1 MATVFEGRHPVLESR
16 VALKLMHP
24 GLAADPR
31 AATRFLREAKAAAQ
45 LRHQHVVE
53 VWDMGT
59 EAGVPFIVMEFL
71 DGADLAAR
79 IAEAGSLP
87 LTTIASIFLP
97 VASAV
102 QAAHTA
108 GIIHRDLKPANV
120 MLAQRP
126 PRAGQPV
133 VLDFGISKLD
143 DDLESL
149 TRSGTVIGTLPYLAP
164 ELTNGARFASPAS
177 DQYSFSVMLY
187 QCATG
192 RLPFEGDGPYALMQA
207 IVNAPLLPPSSLSA
221 ALPPEFDEI
230 VLRGMQRDAS
240 RRFASMT
247 ELGAALLSFAPRAAF
262 HLWSE
267 QFGGRVAEVGG
278 SEPLHT
284 EPDIARPPATRQD
297 AAPPPAA
304 RTTALPKSISLRAA
318 LLLGGY
324 ALLVT
329 LALGLRWNSTR
340 DSSALSQLLVAAVP
354 RAPDLPVRSEPD
366 AAVSSSVSPDSG
378 DAASSASR
386 AETPSGPAPS
396 SGARTTE
403 ARPAEVRGARRS
415 QRANRPE
422 PSRADTEARA
432 PETPADFGTNGAP
445 IVE

>member
-1 MATVFEGRHPVLESR
+1 MAPPLPRSGILPSQLGQYRVVRRIGQGGMATVFEGRHPVLESR

-177 DQYSFSVMLY
+177 
-187 QCATG
+187 
-192 RLPFEGDGPYALMQA
+192 
-207 IVNAPLLPPSSLSA
+207 IAP
-221 ALPPEFDEI
+221 
-230 VLRGMQRDAS
+230 
-240 RRFASMT
+240 
-247 ELGAALLSFAPRAAF
+247 
-262 HLWSE
+262 
-267 QFGGRVAEVGG
+267 
-278 SEPLHT
+278 SEPWSRKL
-284 EPDIARPPATRQD
+284 ASN
-297 AAPPPAA
+297 
-304 RTTALPKSISLRAA
+304 SIRL
-318 LLLGGY
+318 
-324 ALLVT
+324 
-329 LALGLRWNSTR
+329 
-340 DSSALSQLLVAAVP
+340 
-354 RAPDLPVRSEPD
+354 
-366 AAVSSSVSPDSG
+366 
-378 DAASSASR
+378 
-386 AETPSGPAPS
+386 
-396 SGARTTE
+396 
-403 ARPAEVRGARRS
+403 
-415 QRANRPE
+415 
-422 PSRADTEARA
+422 
-432 PETPADFGTNGAP
+432 
-445 IVE
+445 